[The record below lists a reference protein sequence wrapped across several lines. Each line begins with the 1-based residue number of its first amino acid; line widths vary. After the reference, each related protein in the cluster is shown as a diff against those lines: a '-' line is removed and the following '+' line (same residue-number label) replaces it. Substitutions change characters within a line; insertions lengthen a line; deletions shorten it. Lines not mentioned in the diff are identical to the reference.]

1 MTTNRQLSVVNLLV
15 VFTEAVLISL
25 ALIYLAEYAD
35 APLVRQAGGV
45 VL

>member
-1 MTTNRQLSVVNLLV
+1 MTTRRQLSLVNVLV
-15 VFTEAVLISL
+15 VLTEALLISL
-25 ALIYLAEYAD
+25 ALVYLAEYAG